1 MSILH
6 QQSTSIMSACILIVN
21 PLVDS
26 ELCLHLG
33 DHINQSSSDRETSNL
48 PPPPPTP
55 IRLSAQGL
63 GWGPFY
69 KPSLTV
75 RRFERSSGLGKM
87 DVLFWW
93 CLRETKRKATNM
105 GLPKKED
112 APKKGPPAS
121 KCSAGNGKAA
131 TCAASDTGGCWNVA
145 SLLAGMLSALCSC
158 SAEYLAT

>member
-21 PLVDS
+21 PLVDILNILS
-26 ELCLHLG
+26 CVYILG
-33 DHINQSSSDRETSNL
+33 DHINQSSSDRETSIL
-48 PPPPPTP
+48 PPPP

-63 GWGPFY
+63 GCGPFD

-87 DVLFWW
+87 GVFFWW

-105 GLPKKED
+105 GLSKKED
-112 APKKGPPAS
+112 APKKGPTGETQGIPT
-121 KCSAGNGKAA
+121 GKQETQAPKKKKP
-131 TCAASDTGGCWNVA
+131 V
-145 SLLAGMLSALCSC
+145 LLLPQRV
-158 SAEYLAT
+158 